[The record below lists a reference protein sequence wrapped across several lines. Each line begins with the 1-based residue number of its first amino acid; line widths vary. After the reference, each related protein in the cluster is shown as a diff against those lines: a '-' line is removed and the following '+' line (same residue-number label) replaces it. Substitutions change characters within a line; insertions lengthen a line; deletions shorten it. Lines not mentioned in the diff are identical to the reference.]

1 MLTNFWKKITDR
13 GVTPDLEFNV
23 RNKIRIFNS
32 SIFIIGL
39 TYLFYTLVG
48 FLRHNEL
55 AAFLTLISWAIS
67 AFCLY
72 LMSQRKYE
80 LAYHITASLGVVF
93 LFTFCLL
100 YGEATLTYVFFLFIP
115 VATIVLFDNFK
126 ICLFYF
132 IITILSIFL
141 VKVYFLFH
149 QPYYAFE
156 EANTYLGFLNIAMT
170 ASLLYLAVRMFKFEN
185 IKYSKEINHQRELIE
200 EKNKD
205 ILSSIHYAK
214 RIQRALFAS
223 DALLIKVYPNI
234 LFCINQR
241 IL

>member
-132 IITILSIFL
+132 ITHL
-141 VKVYFLFH
+141 
-149 QPYYAFE
+149 
-156 EANTYLGFLNIAMT
+156 
-170 ASLLYLAVRMFKFEN
+170 SLLV
-185 IKYSKEINHQRELIE
+185 Q
-200 EKNKD
+200 
-205 ILSSIHYAK
+205 
-214 RIQRALFAS
+214 
-223 DALLIKVYPNI
+223 
-234 LFCINQR
+234 
-241 IL
+241 